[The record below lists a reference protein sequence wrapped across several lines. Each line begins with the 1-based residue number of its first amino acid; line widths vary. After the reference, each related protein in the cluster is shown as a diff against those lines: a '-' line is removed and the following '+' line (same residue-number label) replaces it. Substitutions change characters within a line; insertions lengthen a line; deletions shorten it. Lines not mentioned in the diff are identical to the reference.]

1 MPKKLAKFIDIP
13 DGVDVQIDGSM
24 LKVFGSKGKLERG
37 FWYPSVFIEKID
49 SSVKVDSKVQKG
61 REKAIIGTFASHIA
75 NMVTGV
81 TDGFE
86 YRLKIVYSHFPI
98 QVKIAG
104 NEVLIT
110 NFLGERKDRRANI
123 VGSSKVEIDGD
134 EVIVTGINKE
144 EVGQTAA
151 NIEQATKIRRFDPRV
166 FQDGIYITFKG
177 GKHVV

>member
-1 MPKKLAKFIDIP
+1 VPKELAKFIDIP
-13 DGVDVQIDGSM
+13 DGVDVQIDRSM
-24 LKVFGSKGKLERG
+24 VAVSGSKGKLERD
-37 FWYPSVFIEKID
+37 FWYPNISIEVVN
-49 SSVKVDSKVQKG
+49 SSVKVDSGIQN
-61 REKAIIGTFASHIA
+61 RRQKAIIGTFASHIA
-75 NMVTGV
+75 NMVDGV
-81 TDGFE
+81 TEGFE

-104 NEVLIT
+104 NEVLII

-144 EVGQTAA
+144 DVGQTAA